1 MAESPAAAGLRP
13 RGGDVSETIA
23 FVVITGMSGA
33 GKSFA
38 IKCFEDLGFF
48 CVDNLPTTLIP
59 TFADLVARSAQRV
72 HRVAL
77 GVDVREGEY
86 LPHLIDAIAALRQ
99 RGHQVEVLF
108 VEASDEAL
116 VRRYH
121 ETRRRHP
128 LGGDGHVHDAIRAER
143 KALAHLR
150 EIADRIVDT
159 SALTV
164 HQFRDLLLE
173 LYGLPKSRAGLQTS
187 VISFGFKHGIPIDAD
202 LVFDVRFLP
211 NPHFVDHLRPR
222 DGRDTGVRD
231 FILKHAESREL
242 LQHLRD
248 LLRFLLPAYQR
259 EGKAYLTVAVGC
271 TGGRHRSV
279 AIAEELRRFLEE
291 QGFSPNV
298 VHRDLDRE

>member
-1 MAESPAAAGLRP
+1 MDERL
-13 RGGDVSETIA
+13 A
-23 FVVITGMSGA
+23 FVFITGLSGA
-33 GKSFA
+33 GKSYA
-38 IKCFEDLGFF
+38 IKSFEDMGYF

-59 TFADLVARSAQRV
+59 TFADLIARSGQTIR
-72 HRVAL
+72 RVAL

-86 LPHLIDAIAALRQ
+86 LSHLLDAIHELKT
-99 RGHQVEVLF
+99 RGHAVEVLF
-108 VEASDEAL
+108 LEASEEAL

-128 LGGDGHVHDAIRAER
+128 LAAEGNVLEGIRAER
-143 KALAHLR
+143 KAMSHLR

-164 HQFRDLLLE
+164 HQLKELLVE
-173 LYGLPKSRAGLQTS
+173 LYVTPKARLGLATS
-187 VISFGFKHGIPIDAD
+187 LVSFGFKHGVPFDAD

-211 NPHFVDHLRPR
+211 NPHFVPGLRPL
-222 DGRDTGVRD
+222 DGRDARVREFVLEPD
-231 FILKHAESREL
+231 ECREL
-242 LQHLRD
+242 LDHLQGF
-248 LLRFLLPAYQR
+248 LKFLLPRYER

-279 AIAEELRRFLEE
+279 TLVEELRRFLD
-291 QGFSPNV
+291 GLGYAPAV

>member
-1 MAESPAAAGLRP
+1 MPDP
-13 RGGDVSETIA
+13 IA

-33 GKSFA
+33 GKSYA
-38 IKCFEDLGFF
+38 IKCLEDMGFF

-59 TFADLVARSAQRV
+59 TFADLVARSDHRL

-86 LPHLIDAIAALRQ
+86 LPHLLEAIGELRA
-99 RGHQVEVLF
+99 RGHGVEVLF
-108 VEASDEAL
+108 LEASDDAL

-128 LGGDGHVHDAIRAER
+128 LGGDGQVIDAIRAER

-150 EIADRIVDT
+150 EIAERIVDT

-164 HQFRDLLLE
+164 HQFKALLVD
-173 LYGLPKSRAGLQTS
+173 LYGTPRTRPGLAMS
-187 VISFGFKHGIPIDAD
+187 LVSFGFKHGIPIDAD

-211 NPHFVDHLRPR
+211 NPHFVDRLRPL
-222 DGRDTGVRD
+222 DGRAGDVRE
-231 FILKHAESREL
+231 FILSHAESREL
-242 LQHLRD
+242 LVRLEE

-259 EGKAYLTVAVGC
+259 EGKAYLTVGVGC

-279 AIAEELRRFLEE
+279 AIVEELRRFLDG
-291 QGFSPNV
+291 QGFAPTV
-298 VHRDLDRE
+298 VHRDIDRE